1 VKPVHPR
8 LRNDGEMS
16 GQMPHDRLGYSE
28 CDNGL
33 QRGVEGS
40 EEDGGEESRW

>member
-1 VKPVHPR
+1 
-8 LRNDGEMS
+8 MS
-16 GQMPHDRLGYSE
+16 GQMPHDRLSGVE

-40 EEDGGEESRW
+40 EEGGGERFGG